1 MKTAFISGISG
12 QDGAYL
18 AKHLLE
24 NGYKV
29 IGGDRRTS
37 SGSLWRLEELEILN
51 DVEIVDF
58 ELAEFTNIMRQIE
71 KNDIQEFYNL
81 ASQSFVAASFEMPLM
96 TSDITGMSVIRI
108 LEAIRK
114 IHPTIKFYQASSSE
128 MFGKAQETPQNEK
141 TPFYPRSPY
150 GVAKLFGHWTTVNYR
165 EAYNLFACSG
175 ILFNHESPLRG
186 DEFVTRKISKSL
198 SKIKLGKLD
207 LLELGNLEAKRDWGF
222 AGDYVKAMWLMLQ
235 QEKADDYVVATGEAH
250 SVLEFINLAS
260 SFLGI
265 QLVWDGEKENIV
277 GIDKSTNKIIIRVN
291 KKFYRPSE
299 VDHLVGDSSKARDI
313 LGWSDSVNFE
323 NLVAMMVETEFNRIK
338 KAD

>member
-18 AKHLLE
+18 AQLLLN
-24 NGYKV
+24 NGYNV
-29 IGGDRRTS
+29 IGGDRRTA
-37 SGSLWRLEELEILN
+37 SGSLWRLGELGILK

-81 ASQSFVAASFEMPLM
+81 ASQSFVGASFEMPLM
-96 TSDITGMSVIRI
+96 TSDITGISVIRI

-114 IHPTIKFYQASSSE
+114 INPTIKFYQASSSE

-186 DEFVTRKISKSL
+186 DEFVTKKISKSL

-235 QEKADDYVVATGEAH
+235 HEKPDDYVVATGESH
-250 SVLEFINLAS
+250 SVIEFINLAS
-260 SFLGI
+260 SFLGMQI
-265 QLVWDGEKENIV
+265 AWEGEKENIV
-277 GIDKSTNKIIIRVN
+277 GINKSTNKIIIRVN

-299 VDHLVGDSSKARDI
+299 VDHLVGDSSKARDV
-313 LGWSDSVNFE
+313 LGWSASVSFE
-323 NLVAMMVETEFNRIK
+323 NLVAMMVG
-338 KAD
+338 ADLKLLSK